1 MNYPQMFNDLSNK
14 LRNSGIYDN
23 DSESVVYALL
33 YSFSEALGRILD
45 ELNLVY
51 REMFVQTA
59 RTDGL
64 SEYMNLVSVIFPDD
78 SIAGK
83 RKSIITALSFNNENG
98 ADMIR
103 SNFSDL
109 YNIDAD
115 VSEGSGSVIVTVNQ
129 NLTSEQ
135 ENLIREHMSSMM
147 PVTTTLDFRT

>member
-1 MNYPQMFNDLSNK
+1 
-14 LRNSGIYDN
+14 
-23 DSESVVYALL
+23 
-33 YSFSEALGRILD
+33 
-45 ELNLVY
+45 
-51 REMFVQTA
+51 
-59 RTDGL
+59 
-64 SEYMNLVSVIFPDD
+64 
-78 SIAGK
+78 
-83 RKSIITALSFNNENG
+83 
-98 ADMIR
+98 MIR